1 MRILAVQLRKQVLR
15 AVVRFKILAASFNP
29 HFVLRLD
36 SEYQERRFQT
46 DN

>member
-1 MRILAVQLRKQVLR
+1 MRILAAQLLKQVLR
-15 AVVRFKILAASFNP
+15 AAVKFKIFAASFNP